1 LLWYWGADINSY
13 YPVHN
18 YHPGCSLLPE
28 WDVGCSS
35 VKKGPDMRP
44 NSDPTCRVHVLAV
57 SPLES
62 DHTSLAH
69 IFGRTAW
76 DFDIARSIEE
86 ASEKLSTSP
95 IPVILCE
102 ENLPDGTWKDL
113 LALTERQASPCYVVV
128 TSQSADDR
136 LWAEVLNL
144 GAYDVLAKPFDSKEV
159 FRVIGLAWRHWLD
172 LRKPVGRAHGK
183 TVTAT
188 AVA

>member
-1 LLWYWGADINSY
+1 
-13 YPVHN
+13 
-18 YHPGCSLLPE
+18 
-28 WDVGCSS
+28 
-35 VKKGPDMRP
+35 MRN

-57 SPLES
+57 SPFES
-62 DHTSLAH
+62 DHRSLAH
-69 IFGRTAW
+69 IFGHTAW
-76 DFDIARSIEE
+76 EFETARSLEE
-86 ASEKLSTSP
+86 ASAKLRNT
-95 IPVILCE
+95 PVPVLLCE

-113 LALTERQASPCYVVV
+113 LALADRQASPCYVIV

-172 LRKPVGRAHGK
+172 LRKSASRIYGRQ
-183 TVTAT
+183 VTAG